1 MVVSCGNPINVHNQ
15 IFRHKRE
22 KNLTWV
28 PTMGTPLKKEKKK
41 REKGKRANQLE
52 DSTNF

>member
-1 MVVSCGNPINVHNQ
+1 MVVSRGNPINVHNQ

-28 PTMGTPLKKEKKK
+28 PAMGTPLNSNEVSSQ
-41 REKGKRANQLE
+41 RNV
-52 DSTNF
+52 